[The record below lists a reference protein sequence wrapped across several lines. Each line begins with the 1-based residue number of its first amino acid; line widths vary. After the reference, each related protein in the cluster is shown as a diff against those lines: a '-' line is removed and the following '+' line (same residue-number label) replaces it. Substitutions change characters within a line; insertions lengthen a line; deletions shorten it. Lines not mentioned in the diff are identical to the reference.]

1 MSQMLAAAIEKI
13 EMIVIIW
20 LEGMEKNIISINVKI
35 E

>member
-13 EMIVIIW
+13 EIIVIIW
-20 LEGMEKNIISINVKI
+20 LEGMEKNTISRNVKI

>member
-20 LEGMEKNIISINVKI
+20 LEGMEKNTISINVKI